1 MREAIDQ
8 STIGFR
14 NECDGGQPMA
24 GKSLRHVEEFVER
37 AKASGVS
44 LSVLREGLEAV
55 LAALMEAEVT
65 ELAGAGYGERSEER
79 TARRNGYRERLFHT
93 GLGTSILRIPR
104 LRRGTYLP
112 SFLRAHQRSDEALVP
127 ALAQC
132 YRQGVSTRRMEV
144 VAQALGVESLS
155 KSAASRMAGRLDP
168 MVKAF
173 RERELGEFPYVYL
186 DARYE
191 YVREDHR
198 VRRMAVMVGVGVRW
212 DGMREVLGYEV
223 ARVENRVLWEEFL
236 RSLKR
241 RGLHGVK
248 LVVSDAHEGLRRAIE
263 EVFPGSLWQRCKVH
277 FLRNLA
283 GRVPRKKRP
292 AMVSLAK
299 TIFEQESL
307 EGAQEHR
314 QLVASIFGK
323 AGLEKAAEFLEE
335 SEDVLTYME
344 FPEEHWTKVP
354 STNALERLNRELK
367 RRTRVVSIFPN
378 RASLE
383 RLVGALLLEEHEEWM
398 VGRRYISERLM
409 RLLRSPAEELESLV
423 PGAGALLEAAR
434 QQPGPPGPRLL
445 PRRRGPHDQDRSGL
459 PPL

>member
-1 MREAIDQ
+1 
-8 STIGFR
+8 
-14 NECDGGQPMA
+14 MA
-24 GKSLRHVEEFVER
+24 EKSLRHVEEFVEG
-37 AKASGVS
+37 AKSSGMS
-44 LSVLREGLEAV
+44 LGLLREALEAV

-79 TARRNGYRERLFHT
+79 LARRNGYRERVFQT

-104 LRRGTYLP
+104 LRQGTYLP
-112 SFLRAHQRSDEALVP
+112 SFLRSHQRSDEALVL

-132 YRQGVSTRRMEV
+132 YQQGVSTRRMEA
-144 VAQALGVESLS
+144 VAQALGVGSLS

-168 MVKAF
+168 MVQAF

-223 ARVENRVLWEEFL
+223 ARVENRVFWEDFL
-236 RSLKR
+236 RGLQR

-263 EVFPGSLWQRCKVH
+263 AVFPGSLWQRCKVH

-307 EGAQEHR
+307 EEAQEHR
-314 QLVASIFGK
+314 QLVASIFRK
-323 AGLEKAAEFLEE
+323 AGLEKAAVFLEE
-335 SEDVLTYME
+335 SEEVLTYMQL
-344 FPEEHWTKVP
+344 PGEHWTKVH
-354 STNALERLNRELK
+354 STNALER
-367 RRTRVVSIFPN
+367 
-378 RASLE
+378 
-383 RLVGALLLEEHEEWM
+383 
-398 VGRRYISERLM
+398 
-409 RLLRSPAEELESLV
+409 
-423 PGAGALLEAAR
+423 
-434 QQPGPPGPRLL
+434 
-445 PRRRGPHDQDRSGL
+445 
-459 PPL
+459 